1 MSKVLNKE
9 GFLVTVDIKKAF
21 NPANHL
27 FLIAILENFR
37 LFKCLKQ
44 RLFNYKPLVTTIY
57 LIHLQWKRPETSE
70 LWRFNEKYK
79 KHPWY

>member
-21 NPANHL
+21 NSANHL

-37 LFKCLKQ
+37 LFKYLKQ

-57 LIHLQWKRPETSE
+57 LIHLQ
-70 LWRFNEKYK
+70 
-79 KHPWY
+79 

>member
-21 NPANHL
+21 NTANHL

-37 LFKCLKQ
+37 LFKYLKQ

-57 LIHLQWKRPETSE
+57 LIHLQ
-70 LWRFNEKYK
+70 
-79 KHPWY
+79 